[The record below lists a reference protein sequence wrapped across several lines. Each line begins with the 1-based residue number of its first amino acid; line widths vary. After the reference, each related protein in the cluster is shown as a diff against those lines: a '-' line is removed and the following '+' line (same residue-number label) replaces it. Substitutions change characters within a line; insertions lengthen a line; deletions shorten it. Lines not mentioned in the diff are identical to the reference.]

1 MSDLTNSQALQIL
14 GQQKFCAASLSW
26 ADRNNHMGLLLATT
40 QIEDD
45 TGAIIPGLTL
55 QLEVKR
61 PVIVD
66 RCQYEFGMFLLEHGQ
81 RRRVYQLNV
90 TPPDKRSHNTA
101 SGPLFG
107 PHEHVGDS
115 VEAVTDPNVQCGH
128 LELAFQ
134 YFCQRINLVF
144 TGQLNSP
151 L

>member
-1 MSDLTNSQALQIL
+1 
-14 GQQKFCAASLSW
+14 
-26 ADRNNHMGLLLATT
+26 MGLLLATA
-40 QIEDD
+40 QLEDD
-45 TGAIIPGLTL
+45 TSAIIPGLTL

-66 RCQYEFGMFLLEHGQ
+66 RCQYEFGMFLLEHGV

-90 TPPDKRSHNTA
+90 TPSDKRSHNTA
-101 SGPLFG
+101 SGPLYG
-107 PHEHVGDS
+107 PHEHVGDL
-115 VEAVTDPNVQCGH
+115 VKAVADPNVQCGN

-134 YFCQRINLVF
+134 FFCQRINLTF

>member
-1 MSDLTNSQALQIL
+1 MSDLPKSQSLQVLALL
-14 GQQKFCAASLSW
+14 KFCAASLTW
-26 ADRNNHMGLLLATT
+26 ADRNNHTGILLATA
-40 QIEDD
+40 QPEDE

-61 PVIVD
+61 PVVVD
-66 RCQYEFGMFLLEHGQ
+66 RCQYEFGMFLLEHGV

-90 TPPDKRSHNTA
+90 TPRDKRSHNDVF
-101 SGPLFG
+101 GPLYG
-107 PHEHVGDS
+107 PHEHTGDS
-115 VEAVTDPNVQCGH
+115 VEAVTDPDIQCGR

-134 YFCQRINLVF
+134 FFCRKINLTF